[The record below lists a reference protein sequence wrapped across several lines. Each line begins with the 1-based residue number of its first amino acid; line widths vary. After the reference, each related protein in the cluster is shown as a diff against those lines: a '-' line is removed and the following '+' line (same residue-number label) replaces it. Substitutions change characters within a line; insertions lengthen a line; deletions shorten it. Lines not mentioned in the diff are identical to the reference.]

1 MDPLNI
7 FNRIEEDDFEFI
19 LSDIDKIETFTIITQ
34 GNPGCVTVML
44 EIYKNELPNKILTFL
59 NKIWKQQIIGA
70 RLWYIYKNEFNH
82 NIEDLLSKDLSQ
94 FTAEYFKERF
104 EKYI

>member
-19 LSDIDKIETFTIITQ
+19 LSDIDKIENFTIITQ

-44 EIYKNELPNKILTFL
+44 EIYKNELPNNILIFL
-59 NKIWKQQIIGA
+59 NKIWKKQIIGA
-70 RLWYIYKNEFNH
+70 RLWYIYKNEFNR
-82 NIEDLLSKDLSQ
+82 NIENLLSKDLSQ
-94 FTAEYFKERF
+94 YTSEYFKERF
-104 EKYI
+104 ERYI